1 MKRLEAASTLLEINH
16 LPTILLSMKR
26 ALEMAERGMMPDAL
40 IRQGI
45 RSLLTDRLRQENRGD
60 CEVQQKIFQEMV
72 EHLRKSPIAVNNADA
87 NEQRYELP
95 AAFFLKVLGRRL
107 KYSSCL
113 WPAGVES
120 LDAAEEAMLDL
131 TCKRAQ
137 MADGMDILDL
147 GCGWGSLSL
156 WMAEHFPK
164 AHILAVS
171 TSAPQKEF
179 IESEK
184 QKRRLGNVDVAAAD
198 MNDFKTDRRFDRVIT
213 VEMSEHIRNYELLM
227 ARVAEWLKPE
237 GRLFVHIF
245 AHREYAYA
253 FEPEGADNWMGRYF
267 FTGGL
272 MPSDDL
278 PLYFQ
283 RDLLI
288 ADHWRVNGS
297 HCARTF
303 EAWLKKMD
311 EARAEVD
318 PILAEVYGEKDRD
331 RWRMRWRIF
340 FMACAELFGYRHGL
354 EWFVS
359 QYLFQK
365 R

>member
-1 MKRLEAASTLLEINH
+1 
-16 LPTILLSMKR
+16 MKR
-26 ALEMAERGMMPDAL
+26 ALEMAERGLMPDAL

-60 CEVQQKIFQEMV
+60 CEVQQQIFQELV
-72 EHLRKSPIAVNNADA
+72 EHLRKSPLAVNTEDA
-87 NEQRYELP
+87 NEQHYELP
-95 AAFFLKVLGRRL
+95 PAFFLKVLGKRL

-113 WPAGVES
+113 WPQAVKT

-137 MADGMDILDL
+137 LADGMDILDL

-156 WMAEHFPK
+156 WMAERFPK
-164 AHILAVS
+164 ARILAVS
-171 TSAPQKEF
+171 SSTTQKEF
-179 IESEK
+179 IEAEK
-184 QKRRLGNVDVAAAD
+184 SKHRLGNVDVVTAD
-198 MNDFKTDRRFDRVIT
+198 MNDFKTDRRFDRVLS

-227 ARVAEWLKPE
+227 THVAEWLKPA
-237 GRLFVHIF
+237 GKLFVHIF

-253 FEPEGADNWMGRYF
+253 FEPEGTDNWMGRYF

-278 PLYFQ
+278 LLYFQ

-288 ADHWRVNGS
+288 EDHWRVSGV
-297 HCARTF
+297 HYAKTL
-303 EAWLKKMD
+303 EAWLAKMD
-311 EARAEVD
+311 AARGELD
-318 PILAEVYGEKDRD
+318 PILAEVYGAKDLD

-340 FMACAELFGYRHGL
+340 FMACAELFGYRHGM
-354 EWFVS
+354 EWFVA
-359 QYLFQK
+359 QYLF
-365 R
+365 RRR

>member
-1 MKRLEAASTLLEINH
+1 
-16 LPTILLSMKR
+16 MKR
-26 ALEMAERGMMPDAL
+26 ALEMAERGLMPDAL

-60 CEVQQKIFQEMV
+60 CEVQQQIFQELV
-72 EHLRKSPIAVNNADA
+72 EHLRKSPLAVNTEDA
-87 NEQRYELP
+87 NEQHYELP
-95 AAFFLKVLGRRL
+95 PAFFLKVLGKRL

-113 WPAGVES
+113 WPQAVKT

-137 MADGMDILDL
+137 LADGMDILDL

-156 WMAEHFPK
+156 WMAERFPK
-164 AHILAVS
+164 ARILAVS
-171 TSAPQKEF
+171 SSTTQKEF
-179 IESEK
+179 IEAEK
-184 QKRRLGNVDVAAAD
+184 SKHRLGNVDVVTAD
-198 MNDFKTDRRFDRVIT
+198 MNDFKTDRRFDRVLS

-227 ARVAEWLKPE
+227 THVAEWLKPA
-237 GRLFVHIF
+237 GKLFVHIF

-253 FEPEGADNWMGRYF
+253 FEPEGTDNWMGRYF

-278 PLYFQ
+278 LLYFQ

-288 ADHWRVNGS
+288 EDHWRVSGV
-297 HCARTF
+297 HYAKTL
-303 EAWLKKMD
+303 EAWLAKMD
-311 EARAEVD
+311 AARGELD
-318 PILAEVYGEKDRD
+318 PILAEVDGAKDLD

-340 FMACAELFGYRHGL
+340 FMACAELFGYRHGM
-354 EWFVS
+354 EWFVA
-359 QYLFQK
+359 QYLF
-365 R
+365 RRR